1 MGSEFSKAQGQ
12 AVSTVTVDYYAVL
25 SRAIETSRANPG
37 QLRRAIYDMARVNL
51 HREILWQNPA
61 ISETELKVHLLA
73 LEDAIQRV
81 EATHSEDYDNL
92 VFRPDD
98 PRHLIE
104 ALNEQPRIETPHV
117 VEAQIEDVPVE
128 PEPQPQFQ
136 PEPEPE
142 PQFQPEPEP
151 QPEPHPVPEPEPV
164 AAPDPWAELISV
176 LPQSARQPEF
186 DPYVEPYVEPARA
199 RAIDLDAAQFEAV
212 NERDLPAESRGELV
226 ILSPEPPMAMQSG
239 PMLQAAPDIIV
250 DYHPPSRE
258 FAYLPPPPPNRIWNG
273 IGSFIQLTA
282 AALLAVAI
290 FAAMTGQLN
299 LRWIGDKQQQAA
311 VAPPASQAPAPA
323 PVSTP
328 PETAVP
334 AGVAPATAAPP
345 PFPLPATYGV
355 YALNDDK
362 LFELDR
368 LTIRVPDARIPIST
382 EIREPSRVALPD
394 GKVSFV
400 VFRRELAN
408 GAPEKVQVRVIA
420 KVAREMTFTDGKA
433 KTNTVDNLWRV
444 RNNAFDF
451 KVAPVNDNREL
462 IVIRPETD
470 FVLPAGR
477 YALILNGLGYDF
489 AVAGPITSPLQC
501 LERIETTNGGMYS
514 ECRNPKLN

>member
-1 MGSEFSKAQGQ
+1 MGSEFSKAQGR

-25 SRAIETSRANPG
+25 SRAIEASRANPG

-61 ISETELKVHLLA
+61 ISDTELKVHLLA

-81 EATHSEDYDNL
+81 EATHSADYDNL

-104 ALNEQPRIETPHV
+104 ALNDQSRVETPHV
-117 VEAQIEDVPVE
+117 VEVQSEDAPV
-128 PEPQPQFQ
+128 
-136 PEPEPE
+136 EPEPE

-151 QPEPHPVPEPEPV
+151 EPHPEPHPLPEPEPV

-176 LPQSARQPEF
+176 LPQSAPQPEF
-186 DPYVEPYVEPARA
+186 EPYVEPARA

-226 ILSPEPPMAMQSG
+226 ILTPEPPMAIQSG

-258 FAYLPPPPPNRIWNG
+258 FAYLPPPPPNRIRNS

-299 LRWIGDKQQQAA
+299 IRWIGGKQQQAA
-311 VAPPASQAPAPA
+311 AVPPVSQTPAPA
-323 PVSTP
+323 PVSSP

-334 AGVAPATAAPP
+334 ASVTPAAAAPL

-355 YALNDDK
+355 YALSDDK

-462 IVIRPETD
+462 IVIRPESD

-489 AVAGPITSPLQC
+489 SVAGQITSPLQC

>member
-25 SRAIETSRANPG
+25 SRAIEASRASPG
-37 QLRRAIYDMARVNL
+37 QLRHAIYDMARVNL
-51 HREILWQNPA
+51 HREIVWQNPA
-61 ISETELKVHLLA
+61 ISEAELKVHLLA

-81 EATHSEDYDNL
+81 EATHSADYDNL

-104 ALNEQPRIETPHV
+104 ALNDQSRVETPHA
-117 VEAQIEDVPVE
+117 VEAPIEEAPVE

-136 PEPEPE
+136 PEPEVHPL
-142 PQFQPEPEP
+142 PEP
-151 QPEPHPVPEPEPV
+151 QPEPV
-164 AAPDPWAELISV
+164 AAHDPWAELISV
-176 LPQSARQPEF
+176 LPQPAPPPEF
-186 DPYVEPYVEPARA
+186 EPYVEPAPP
-199 RAIDLDAAQFEAV
+199 RAIDLDAQFEAV

-258 FAYLPPPPPNRIWNG
+258 FAYPPPPPPNRIRNS

-299 LRWIGDKQQQAA
+299 IRWIGNKQQQAA
-311 VAPPASQAPAPA
+311 AVPPAPQAPASA
-323 PVSTP
+323 PVSAPP
-328 PETAVP
+328 PEPAVP
-334 AGVAPATAAPP
+334 AAAAPP

-355 YALNDDK
+355 YALNNDK
-362 LFELDR
+362 LVELDR

-382 EIREPSRVALPD
+382 EIREPSRVALED

-433 KTNTVDNLWRV
+433 KTNNVDNLWRV

-462 IVIRPETD
+462 IVIRPDAD

-501 LERIETTNGGMYS
+501 LERIETVNGGMYS

>member
-1 MGSEFSKAQGQ
+1 MGSEFSKARAR

-25 SRAIETSRANPG
+25 SRAIEASKADPG
-37 QLRRAIYDMARVNL
+37 QLRHAIYDMARVNL

-61 ISETELKVHLLA
+61 ISDTELKVHLLA

-104 ALNEQPRIETPHV
+104 VLNDQPGAETPHV
-117 VEAQIEDVPVE
+117 VEAQIAEAPVE
-128 PEPQPQFQ
+128 LEPQPQ
-136 PEPEPE
+136 PEPEP
-142 PQFQPEPEP
+142 
-151 QPEPHPVPEPEPV
+151 HPLPEPEPV

-176 LPQSARQPEF
+176 LPQSAPPPAF
-186 DPYVEPYVEPARA
+186 EPYVEPARA
-199 RAIDLDAAQFEAV
+199 HAIDLDAAQFEAV

-226 ILSPEPPMAMQSG
+226 ILTPEPPMAMQSG

-258 FAYLPPPPPNRIWNG
+258 FAYLPPPPNRIRNS

-299 LRWIGDKQQQAA
+299 IRWIGGKQQQAA
-311 VAPPASQAPAPA
+311 AVPPAPQAPAPA
-323 PVSTP
+323 PVSAPP

-334 AGVAPATAAPP
+334 ASVAPAAPAPP

-355 YALNDDK
+355 YALNNDR
-362 LFELDR
+362 LVELDR

-433 KTNTVDNLWRV
+433 KTNNVDNLWRV

-462 IVIRPETD
+462 IVIRPEAD

-501 LERIETTNGGMYS
+501 LERIETVNGGMYS